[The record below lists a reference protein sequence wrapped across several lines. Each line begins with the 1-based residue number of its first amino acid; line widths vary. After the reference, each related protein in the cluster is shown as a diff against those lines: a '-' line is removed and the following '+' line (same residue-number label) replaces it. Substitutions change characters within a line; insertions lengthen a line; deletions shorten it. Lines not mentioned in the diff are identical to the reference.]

1 MAKRKAPQAAA
12 APAAGVSKPAPT
24 KKARFSNPPP
34 RPSGPSSTAPTKS
47 KKAQGKATQ
56 PAPDAAASTPAAP
69 KRFVVASGSYERLL
83 YGLECTFKPATAA
96 AAAAAA
102 AAAKKGSK
110 KDYELSVEPIF
121 SFPAHLSSLRTV
133 AASHLL
139 SPGTGSER
147 KVGGKYLVTAGTDE
161 IIKVWDLKRRKEV
174 GNLEGDTTGTIN
186 CMRFVPQRN
195 MLMVASS
202 DSTIALYRVR
212 DFVLLRALKGHKG
225 RVNSIDAHP
234 DGRVALSVGVD
245 RMLRMWDLVA
255 GKSVASLRLSRE
267 GDIVRWNTNGS
278 KFAVICN
285 NELTV
290 YGLDMSIHH
299 QLTAKSRFHDVRF
312 CHFPLDA
319 SDPNQREYLFVACE
333 DGRTRVFDI
342 SDPTPVTVDDST
354 DLNALDLPKLD
365 PVASLVGHS
374 NRIKMI
380 DLLEV
385 ALPTAEPSS
394 TIVLTTVS
402 SDGLINMYDLADV
415 QAGSAAIAEEGK
427 ELEVQPIANFDTD
440 KSRLTCVCAIGL
452 VERGEAGAAKKGEN
466 GAAEDDS
473 EEEED
478 DEEEESEDE
487 DVAGGSQDGE
497 SEEDEEEF
505 AGFEDEEEEEEE
517 DEGEDA

>member
-1 MAKRKAPQAAA
+1 MAKRKAAQA
-12 APAAGVSKPAPT
+12 APAPAADAPKPAPA

-34 RPSGPSSTAPTKS
+34 RPSAPSSTAAPSKS
-47 KKAQGKATQ
+47 KKAQGKAAKQ
-56 PAPDAAASTPAAP
+56 PAPDAVASTPDAP

-83 YGLECTFKPATAA
+83 YGLECTFKPTSSSE
-96 AAAAAA
+96 
-102 AAAKKGSK
+102 KK
-110 KDYELSVEPIF
+110 KDYALTVEPIF

-147 KVGGKYLVTAGTDE
+147 KVGGKYLVSAGTDE
-161 IIKVWDLKRRKEV
+161 IIKVWDLRRRKEV
-174 GNLEGDTTGTIN
+174 GSLEGDTTGTIN

-225 RVNSIDAHP
+225 RVNAIDAHP

-267 GDIVRWNTNGS
+267 GDVVRWNTNGS

-299 QLTAKSRFHDVRF
+299 QMTAKSRFHDVRF

-342 SDPTPVTVDDST
+342 SNPTPVTVDETT

-374 NRIKMI
+374 NRVKMI
-380 DLLEV
+380 DFLEV
-385 ALPTAEPSS
+385 ALPTSETSS

-402 SDGLINMYDLADV
+402 SDGFINLYDLADV
-415 QAGSAAIAEEGK
+415 QVAITATENNQEGGV
-427 ELEVQPIANFDTD
+427 EVEPIGNFDTD

-452 VERGEAGAAKKGEN
+452 VDRGGDAGKAGGEDGN
-466 GAAEDDS
+466 GSED
-473 EEEED
+473 EED
-478 DEEEESEDE
+478 DEDDEEDDEDE
-487 DVAGGSQDGE
+487 DGEGE
-497 SEEDEEEF
+497 SEEEFEGFGDEQED
-505 AGFEDEEEEEEE
+505 EDEEEEEEE
-517 DEGEDA
+517 D

>member
-1 MAKRKAPQAAA
+1 MGKRKAPQASASAASGAA
-12 APAAGVSKPAPT
+12 ASAPV

-34 RPSGPSSTAPTKS
+34 RAAAPSAAAPPPKS
-47 KKAQGKATQ
+47 KKAQGKAAQ
-56 PAPDAAASTPAAP
+56 AAAEPVARTPEPP

-83 YGLECTFKPATAA
+83 YGLECSFQPATKK
-96 AAAAAA
+96 
-102 AAAKKGSK
+102 AAKAGADKG
-110 KDYELSVEPIF
+110 YALSIEPVF
-121 SFPAHLSSLRTV
+121 SFPAHLSSVRTV
-133 AASHLL
+133 AASHIL

-147 KVGGKYLVTAGTDE
+147 KVGGKYLVSAGTDE
-161 IIKVWDLKRRKEV
+161 VIKVWDLRRRKEM
-174 GNLEGDTTGTIN
+174 GSLEGDTTGTIN

-225 RVNSIDAHP
+225 RVNAMDAHP

-255 GKSVASLRLSRE
+255 GKSVASLQ
-267 GDIVRWNTNGS
+267 GDVVRWNTNGS

-299 QLTAKSRFHDVRF
+299 QMTAKSRFQDVRF

-319 SDPNQREYLFVACE
+319 ADPAQREYLCVACE

-342 SDPTPVTVDDST
+342 SNPTPVVVDEAT
-354 DLNALDLPKLD
+354 DLNALDLPKLE
-365 PVASLVGHS
+365 PVALLAGHT
-374 NRIKMI
+374 NRVKMI

-385 ALPTAEPSS
+385 ALPTAEPST
-394 TIVLTTVS
+394 TIVLTTAS
-402 SDGLINMYDLADV
+402 SDGFINFYDLADV
-415 QAGSAAIAEEGK
+415 HALVHARDQKSAAGAAAG
-427 ELEVQPIANFDTD
+427 EVEPIGRFDTD

-452 VERGEAGAAKKGEN
+452 VERAAGSKSAAQGDED
-466 GAAEDDS
+466 DDS
-473 EEEED
+473 EESDSEE
-478 DEEEESEDE
+478 EDE
-487 DVAGGSQDGE
+487 DEDDDE
-497 SEEDEEEF
+497 SEEGSGAEELEEDEF
-505 AGFEDEEEEEEE
+505 AGFEDEEEEE
-517 DEGEDA
+517 

>member
-1 MAKRKAPQAAA
+1 MAKRKASQAASV
-12 APAAGVSKPAPT
+12 PAADAPKPAPT

-34 RPSGPSSTAPTKS
+34 RPSAPPPAPKPPKS
-47 KKAQGKATQ
+47 KKAQGKAGK
-56 PAPDAAASTPAAP
+56 PALDATAPTPDAP
-69 KRFVVASGSYERLL
+69 KRFVVTSGSYERLL
-83 YGLECTFKPATAA
+83 YGLECSFKPAAS
-96 AAAAAA
+96 
-102 AAAKKGSK
+102 AKKGTST
-110 KDYELSVEPIF
+110 KDYALSVEPIF
-121 SFPAHLSSLRTV
+121 AFPAHLSSLRTV

-147 KVGGKYLVTAGTDE
+147 KVGGKYLVSAGTDE
-161 IIKVWDLKRRKEV
+161 IIKVWDLRRRKEV
-174 GNLEGDTTGTIN
+174 GSLEGDTTGTIT

-225 RVNSIDAHP
+225 RVNSLDAHP

-255 GKSVASLRLSRE
+255 GKSVASLRLSKE

-319 SDPNQREYLFVACE
+319 ADPNQREYLFVACE
-333 DGRTRVFDI
+333 DGRTRVFDV
-342 SDPTPVTVDDST
+342 SNPTPITVDETT

-374 NRIKMI
+374 NRVKMI

-385 ALPTAEPSS
+385 ALPTSEASS

-402 SDGLINMYDLADV
+402 SDGWINLYDLADV
-415 QAGSAAIAEEGK
+415 SAAMAQDGARI
-427 ELEVQPIANFDTD
+427 EVEVEPVGRFDTD
-440 KSRLTCVCAIGL
+440 KSRLTCVCTIGL
-452 VERGEAGAAKKGEN
+452 VERGVEAKATN
-466 GAAEDDS
+466 GGKDGEDDDDDKDDDDS
-473 EEEED
+473 DGEGDSEED
-478 DEEEESEDE
+478 DEEDFAQFEDGDEDE
-487 DVAGGSQDGE
+487 GE
-497 SEEDEEEF
+497 GED
-505 AGFEDEEEEEEE
+505 DDDDEEEEE
-517 DEGEDA
+517 DEDEDEE